1 MGMKMN
7 NELTVGA
14 PVEKAWETMLDLER
28 VAPCLPGASIEKARG
43 DGEYEGSMRVK
54 IGPVIANYKGTVK
67 IEEADE
73 EARRV
78 VLRATGRDARGQG
91 TASATIVSTLNEEDG
106 GKTKI
111 DVETDMDLTGRA
123 AQFGR
128 GIAQDVATRML
139 DQFADRL
146 ESEMVNG
153 NPQNGAASPAA
164 TSQGDDPSG
173 TTPHGPQ
180 TPGAPGPLE
189 QEDPNSLDLGAL
201 GREAMLKRAVPAV
214 AAVAGVALTFA
225 LARSLRRPP
234 SFRLVVRDFEV
245 RRR

>member
-1 MGMKMN
+1 MN

-14 PVEKAWETMLDLER
+14 PVEKAWETMLNLER
-28 VAPCLPGASIEKARG
+28 VAPCLPGASIDKARG

-91 TASATIVSTLNEEDG
+91 TASATIVSTLNEDDG

-111 DVETDMDLTGRA
+111 NVETDMDLTGRA

-153 NPQNGAASPAA
+153 KPKDGATSPAA
-164 TSQGDDPSG
+164 APQAEDSSKLAPR
-173 TTPHGPQ
+173 TTPQKASEATGSP
-180 TPGAPGPLE
+180 E
-189 QEDPNSLDLGAL
+189 QDPNSLDLGAL
-201 GREAMLKRAVPAV
+201 GREAILKRAVPAV

-225 LARSLRRPP
+225 LTRSLRRPP
-234 SFRLVVRDFEV
+234 SFQLVVRNFEV